1 MNSNT
6 SDQDLLRAILQQQQG
21 GQIDSSAEARLRQQ
35 QALQQQALQQQ
46 ALQQQALQ
54 QQQRSGITPINFLR
68 FL

>member
-1 MNSNT
+1 MNNT

-21 GQIDSSAEARLRQQ
+21 AGGQVDSSAEARLRQQ

-54 QQQRSGITPINFLR
+54 QQQRSGIT
-68 FL
+68 

>member
-35 QALQQQALQQQ
+35 QALQQQAL
-46 ALQQQALQ
+46 
-54 QQQRSGITPINFLR
+54 
-68 FL
+68 